1 MYNPLDL
8 IGKLVLVTGAS
19 SGVGRATAI
28 VLSRLGAR
36 LILSGRRA
44 DALQETLTFTENR
57 AIHLCSAFD
66 LTNLNEIPKWV
77 AELVE
82 GAGAPLD
89 GTVHCAGVLSHIPL
103 RAVSAG
109 NIDSMMV
116 PNLHAALML
125 LRAVSAK
132 NVAAPTESSV
142 VLISSAATIVAS
154 PGMTTYSAS
163 KAALYAVARAAAKEL
178 AAKRVR
184 VNCIAPAYVRT
195 PMLDHAAGAI
205 IDFER
210 IEKQQFLGIIDPE
223 EVGVMAAYLLSD
235 AARSVTGSQFVMDG
249 GFTL

>member
-1 MYNPLDL
+1 VYNPLDL
-8 IGKLVLVTGAS
+8 TGKLVLVTGAS
-19 SGVGRATAI
+19 SGVGRATAV
-28 VLSRLGAR
+28 VLSSLGAR

-57 AIHLCSAFD
+57 ADHVCSAFD
-66 LTNLNEIPKWV
+66 LTNLNEIPEWV
-77 AELVE
+77 AGLIR
-82 GAGAPLD
+82 GAGASLD
-89 GTVHCAGVLSHIPL
+89 GTVHCAGVLHHIPL
-103 RAVSAG
+103 RTVSAG

-125 LRAVSAK
+125 LRAVTAK
-132 NVAAPTESSV
+132 NVAAATGISV
-142 VLISSAATIVAS
+142 VLISSAAAFVAS
-154 PGMTTYSAS
+154 PGMAAYSAS
-163 KAALYAVARAAAKEL
+163 KVALYAVARAVSKEL

-195 PMLDHAAGAI
+195 PMFDHAAETI
-205 IDFER
+205 IDFGR

-235 AARSVTGSQFVMDG
+235 AARSITGSQFVMDG